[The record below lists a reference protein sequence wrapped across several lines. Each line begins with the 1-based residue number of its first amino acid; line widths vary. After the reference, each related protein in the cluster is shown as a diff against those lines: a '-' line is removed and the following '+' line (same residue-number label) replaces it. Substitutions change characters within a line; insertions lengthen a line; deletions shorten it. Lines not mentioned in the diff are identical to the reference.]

1 MKNENYL
8 KDIKDIKSMMAN
20 SSQFLSLSGLSGVL
34 AGVYAL
40 IGAFVANNVLTT
52 MNATE
57 YKVYRNST
65 SESVVVLKL
74 LGIALV
80 VIILSIITGFVMS
93 SIKAKK
99 EGESLWNLSSKKLLI
114 NFGIPLLAGGIFALL
129 LIQKEY
135 YDLIAPVTLIF
146 YGLACVNAS
155 KNTFRDVRYLGIT
168 ILILGL
174 FSANFT
180 GYGLLFWSLGFGVC
194 HIVYGSVMHF
204 KYDRK

>member
-1 MKNENYL
+1 MENENYL

-40 IGAFVANNVLTT
+40 IGAFVANRVLTT
-52 MNATE
+52 MNETE
-57 YKVYRNST
+57 FNAYRNST

-74 LGIALV
+74 LAIALT
-80 VIILSIITGFVMS
+80 VIVLSIITGFLMS

-99 EGESLWNLSSKKLLI
+99 EGENLWNLSSKKLLV

-129 LIQKEY
+129 LLQKEY

-174 FSANFT
+174 LSAYFT

-194 HIVYGSVMHF
+194 HIIYGSLMHF
-204 KYDRK
+204 KYDR